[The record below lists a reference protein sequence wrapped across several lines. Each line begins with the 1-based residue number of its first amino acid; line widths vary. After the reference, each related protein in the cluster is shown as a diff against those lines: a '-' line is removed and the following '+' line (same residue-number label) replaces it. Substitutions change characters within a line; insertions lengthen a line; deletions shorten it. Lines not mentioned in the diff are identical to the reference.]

1 MTESDRSAAL
11 ATGAP
16 ALELPIDEVLE
27 RLAGDRALFGVLAD
41 LHRRESL
48 IVLEQMRRLLAT
60 GDAAG
65 LEHAAHRLAGSL
77 LVFSAD
83 GAVALARRIEHLAST
98 GELTSANQHLA
109 ALEVELHRVNAA
121 LERVGHA

>member
-1 MTESDRSAAL
+1 MTESDRAAAL
-11 ATGAP
+11 AASTS

-27 RLAGDRALFGVLAD
+27 RLAGDRTLFSVLAD

-48 IVLEQMRRLLAT
+48 IALEHIRGLLAS

-65 LEHAAHRLAGSL
+65 VERAAHRLAGSL

-83 GAVALARRIEHLAST
+83 GAVTLARRIEHIAST
-98 GELTSANQHLA
+98 GELTSANQHFA
-109 ALEVELHRVNAA
+109 ALEFELHRVNAA
-121 LERVGHA
+121 LERVVHA